1 MSEPGGQNP
10 CCNAGL
16 VRARCGAACHQF
28 AAHRAPG
35 ALRIARPAHW
45 RSGAQHRDL
54 AAAREKP
61 SDSAYLQI
69 AMSSPCHRHV
79 IDMTSPMALPLPCYC
94 HVIAGSDPTCETIG
108 SGRNTHA
115 C

>member
-1 MSEPGGQNP
+1 MRDVDKSWIFP
-10 CCNAGL
+10 CSIYWL
-16 VRARCGAACHQF
+16 RPCH
-28 AAHRAPG
+28 
-35 ALRIARPAHW
+35 RP
-45 RSGAQHRDL
+45 
-54 AAAREKP
+54 
-61 SDSAYLQI
+61 AYLQI

-79 IDMTSPMALPLPCYC
+79 IDMTSPMSLPLPCYC